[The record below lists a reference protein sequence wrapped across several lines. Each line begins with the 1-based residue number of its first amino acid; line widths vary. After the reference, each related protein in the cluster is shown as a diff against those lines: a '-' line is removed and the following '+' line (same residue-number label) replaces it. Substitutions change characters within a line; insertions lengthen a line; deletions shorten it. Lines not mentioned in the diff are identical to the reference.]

1 MAESRYPSEPF
12 KFNIPDKEDM
22 RSFRFHQGP
31 DGPGMGEVDASWGG
45 DLVYNVH
52 GPVKWQ
58 DRKFVVHSPFD
69 VSGDQQQAID
79 ALSAGVL
86 AGDRFQTLK
95 GVTGSGKTF
104 TMAKIIEKIQRPTL
118 VLSHN
123 KTLAAQLYR
132 EFKSFFP
139 ENRVEYFVSTYD
151 YYQPEAYVP
160 GKDLYIEK
168 DADVNA
174 EIDRMR
180 LSASFS
186 LMERRDVIVVA
197 TVSCIFSLANPVSLR
212 DMTHVFRKGQVF
224 DHRSELEQLVRM
236 QYERNDAV
244 LTRGCFRLH
253 GDIID
258 IFPPYLDSAVRITLD
273 WDTVE
278 SIRWFDP
285 VSGEKQDEQESF
297 TLYPAK
303 QFVMPKEQVMA
314 AIGRIRSEMES
325 QYENFINTGRP
336 VEAERIKTRVEYDL
350 EMLQEIGYCPG
361 IENYSRPLSNRAP
374 GERPA
379 VLLDYFQ
386 PDFVTFIDESHVT
399 LPQVGAMYEG
409 DHSRKANL
417 VQYGFRLPS
426 ALDNR
431 PLKFDEFDKITGQ
444 RIFVSATPGK
454 LEKSVS
460 SRIVSQV
467 IRPTGLLDPEITV
480 RPTEGQIEDLFGEI
494 KKCTASGQR
503 VLVTTLTKRMAED
516 ISDFFASKGV
526 RVRYLHSE
534 IETIERVEILRDLRL
549 GEFDVLVGINLLR
562 EGLDLPEVALVA
574 ILDADKIGFLRSTT
588 SLIQTIGRAAR
599 NVDGRVIMYA
609 DRMSDAMRE
618 AIEETQERR
627 AIQSAYNKEHG
638 ITPKSIVKA
647 VEDILEREREDTVA
661 DEEQDIRIRK
671 AGYNLLE
678 PSQRKKYIKELE
690 TEMLQAAKNLE
701 FERAAV
707 LRDEIKSVKELK
719 FD

>member
-1 MAESRYPSEPF
+1 MVS
-12 KFNIPDKEDM
+12 NIHGSVQWIDK
-22 RSFRFHQGP
+22 P
-31 DGPGMGEVDASWGG
+31 
-45 DLVYNVH
+45 
-52 GPVKWQ
+52 
-58 DRKFVVHSPFD
+58 FVVHAPFET
-69 VSGDQQQAID
+69 SGDQQQAID
-79 ALSAGVL
+79 SLSAGVI

-95 GVTGSGKTF
+95 GVTGSGKTY
-104 TMAKIIEKIQRPTL
+104 TMAKIIEKVQRPTL
-118 VLSHN
+118 ILSHN

-180 LSASFS
+180 LSAAFS

-212 DMTHVFRKGQVF
+212 DMTHVFRKGMFF
-224 DHRSELEQLVRM
+224 DHRAELEQLSRM
-236 QYERNDAV
+236 QYERNDV
-244 LTRGCFRLH
+244 ILEHGSFRVH
-253 GDIID
+253 GDIIE
-258 IFPPYLDSAVRITLD
+258 IWPPYLESAVRLILD

-278 SIRWFDP
+278 TIQWFDP
-285 VSGEKQDEQESF
+285 ISGEKQNTQDAF

-303 QFVMPKEQVMA
+303 QFVMPKEQVLA
-314 AIGRIRSEMES
+314 AIERIRTEMEE
-325 QYENFINTGRP
+325 QHELFLTTGRP

-350 EMLQEIGYCPG
+350 EMLQEIGYCSG
-361 IENYSRPLSNRAP
+361 IENYSRPLSNRKP

-386 PDFVTFIDESHVT
+386 PDFLTFIDESHVT
-399 LPQVGAMYEG
+399 LPQIGAMYEG
-409 DHSRKANL
+409 DHSRKVNL

-431 PLKFDEFDKITGQ
+431 PLKYDEFDKVTGQ

-454 LEKSVS
+454 TEKQLSA
-460 SRIVSQV
+460 RIVQQI
-467 IRPTGLLDPEITV
+467 IRPTGLLDPEIDV
-480 RPTEGQIEDLFGEI
+480 RPTEGQIENLYGEI
-494 KKCTASGQR
+494 RKCAEKGER

-516 ISDFFASKGV
+516 IADFFAARNV

-534 IETIERVEILRDLRL
+534 IETIERVEILRDLRA
-549 GEFDVLVGINLLR
+549 GNFDVLVGINLLR

-588 SLIQTIGRAAR
+588 SLIQTAGRAAR
-599 NVDGRVIMYA
+599 NAEGRVIMYA

-618 AIEETQERR
+618 TIEETSARR
-627 AIQSAYNKEHG
+627 AVQMRYNAEHG
-638 ITPKSIVKA
+638 ITPKTIRKA
-647 VEDILEREREDTVA
+647 VEDILERDREDEIQGQK
-661 DEEQDIRIRK
+661 DDIKILE
-671 AGYNLLE
+671 AGYNVLD
-678 PSQRKKYIKELE
+678 STQRKKLIKELE
-690 TEMLQAAKNLE
+690 RQMFEAAKNLE
-701 FERAAV
+701 FEKAAV
-707 LRDEIKSVKELK
+707 LRDEIENIRNKNYR
-719 FD
+719 